1 MQQHNF
7 IVTESSLSP
16 PSSVFNIIN
25 IIVIVI
31 VLMTSFLILMLTES
45 PPEIKIEP
53 STYSSDFKKVMDDT
67 RSADVLFQFED
78 GSASLYAHKII
89 LLLTPSIFKDVLLD
103 ANCDNFENFKDLL
116 ELTEISNDSDEIA
129 LDDSRSKISTQVRT
143 CILLKS
149 WISHETFIRVLEF
162 FYTGEAEILKVTE
175 LNKVKD
181 ILAASEKLKVQP
193 LVEVCNYFLKPVS
206 AKKENLDHS
215 DKELVPL
222 QPTPQRPH
230 VVHDLFLDLQATT
243 FSDVSFL
250 VEDTVVRAHKAILMA
265 RSPYIAALLSGNF
278 KDTESAQVV
287 CDVIYW
293 VHKPYFKFLSRPVT
307 KIKKIKI
314 KDVNH

>member
-67 RSADVLFQFED
+67 GSADVLFQFED

-116 ELTEISNDSDEIA
+116 ELTEISKDSDEIA

-250 VEDTVVRAHKAILMA
+250 VEDTVVRAHKAIVMA
-265 RSPYIAALLSGNF
+265 RSPYIAALLSGKF
-278 KDTESAQVV
+278 KDTESAQVPVV
-287 CDVIYW
+287 CDIIY
-293 VHKPYFKFLSRPVT
+293 
-307 KIKKIKI
+307 
-314 KDVNH
+314 

>member
-1 MQQHNF
+1 
-7 IVTESSLSP
+7 
-16 PSSVFNIIN
+16 
-25 IIVIVI
+25 
-31 VLMTSFLILMLTES
+31 MTSFLILILTES

-67 RSADVLFQFED
+67 GSADVLFQFED

-116 ELTEISNDSDEIA
+116 ELTEISKDSDEIA
-129 LDDSRSKISTQVRT
+129 LDDSRSKIFTQVRT

-149 WISHETFIRVLEF
+149 WISCETFIRVLEF

-250 VEDTVVRAHKAILMA
+250 VEDTVVRAHKAIVMA
-265 RSPYIAALLSGNF
+265 RSPYIAALLSGKF
-278 KDTESAQVV
+278 KDTESAQVPVV
-287 CDVIYW
+287 CDIIY
-293 VHKPYFKFLSRPVT
+293 
-307 KIKKIKI
+307 
-314 KDVNH
+314 

>member
-1 MQQHNF
+1 
-7 IVTESSLSP
+7 
-16 PSSVFNIIN
+16 
-25 IIVIVI
+25 
-31 VLMTSFLILMLTES
+31 MTSFLILILTES

-67 RSADVLFQFED
+67 GSADVLFQFED

-103 ANCDNFENFKDLL
+103 ANCNNFENFKDLL
-116 ELTEISNDSDEIA
+116 ELTEISKDSDEIA
-129 LDDSRSKISTQVRT
+129 LDDSCSKISTQVRT

-149 WISHETFIRVLEF
+149 WISRETFVRVLEF
-162 FYTGEAEILKVTE
+162 FYTGEAGILKVTE

-181 ILAASEKLKVQP
+181 ILAASEKFKVQP

-222 QPTPQRPH
+222 QPTTQRPC

-250 VEDTVVRAHKAILMA
+250 VEDTVVRAHKAIVMA

-278 KDTESAQVV
+278 KDTESAQVYDVV
-287 CDVIYW
+287 CDVIY
-293 VHKPYFKFLSRPVT
+293 
-307 KIKKIKI
+307 
-314 KDVNH
+314 

>member
-1 MQQHNF
+1 
-7 IVTESSLSP
+7 
-16 PSSVFNIIN
+16 
-25 IIVIVI
+25 
-31 VLMTSFLILMLTES
+31 MTSFLILMLTES
-45 PPEIKIEP
+45 PPKIKIEP

-67 RSADVLFQFED
+67 GSADVLFQFED

-116 ELTEISNDSDEIA
+116 ELTEISKDSDEIA

-250 VEDTVVRAHKAILMA
+250 VEDTVVRAHKAIVMA
-265 RSPYIAALLSGNF
+265 RSPYIAALLSGKF
-278 KDTESAQVV
+278 KDTESAQVPVV
-287 CDVIYW
+287 CDIIY
-293 VHKPYFKFLSRPVT
+293 
-307 KIKKIKI
+307 
-314 KDVNH
+314 